1 MEDGSGAYGLG
12 NCDGGGGGSDGDG
25 SIYGGWDG
33 SGGDVGSGGGWSDNV
48 TSILEVV
55 VKGYKASLQVS
66 DWLGAMFAGVRLAGG
81 HARGQD
87 GQLGAG

>member
-1 MEDGSGAYGLG
+1 MVLTVLVYCHGEG
-12 NCDGGGGGSDGDG
+12 
-25 SIYGGWDG
+25 DG
-33 SGGDVGSGGGWSDNV
+33 SGGDGSSYGALGGSGDDLGSGGVWSDYV
-48 TSILEVV
+48 ASILEVV